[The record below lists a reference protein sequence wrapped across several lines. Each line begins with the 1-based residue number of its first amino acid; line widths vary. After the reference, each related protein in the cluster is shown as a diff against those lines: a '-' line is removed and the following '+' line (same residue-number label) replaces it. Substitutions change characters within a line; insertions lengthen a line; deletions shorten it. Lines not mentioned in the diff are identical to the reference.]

1 MFSNCKL
8 LIISVNCCWL
18 YCNQSIKIAFFYKQI
33 VMLKVIVLRAQDF
46 DTTPTDMETLDEQL
60 DAANAR
66 LTEQS
71 EKLAALETE
80 IATLQATNEELSDNL
95 THTKEQ
101 LASVEGAYRQALEEV
116 QQLKA
121 EAKSAEE
128 RAAEYYGKPA
138 AAQPVTAKGDP
149 DVRPVSERFAA
160 IKDPAAQT
168 AFLRSLSDAERAE
181 LYNNL

>member
-1 MFSNCKL
+1 MQPQNFLICSIPVFKYNLCFSVR
-8 LIISVNCCWL
+8 I
-18 YCNQSIKIAFFYKQI
+18 
-33 VMLKVIVLRAQDF
+33 LRILSQKNKKEKFF
-46 DTTPTDMETLDEQL
+46 DTTPTFMETLDEQL

>member
-1 MFSNCKL
+1 MLRILSQKNKKE
-8 LIISVNCCWL
+8 
-18 YCNQSIKIAFFYKQI
+18 KI
-33 VMLKVIVLRAQDF
+33 F

-71 EKLAALETE
+71 EKLAALEKE

-101 LASVEGAYRQALEEV
+101 LACVEGAYRKALEEV

-149 DVRPVSERFAA
+149 DARPVSERFAA